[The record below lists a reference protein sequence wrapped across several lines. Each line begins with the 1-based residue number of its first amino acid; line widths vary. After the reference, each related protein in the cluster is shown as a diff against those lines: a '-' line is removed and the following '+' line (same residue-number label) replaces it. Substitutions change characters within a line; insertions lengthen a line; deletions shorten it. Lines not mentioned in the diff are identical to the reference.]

1 VLGVGLT
8 MATIMLGQ
16 MTSGVII
23 DTLGL
28 LQSKRMPLEK
38 LRVAGIALIALGII
52 VVCIGR

>member
-1 VLGVGLT
+1 MLGVGLT